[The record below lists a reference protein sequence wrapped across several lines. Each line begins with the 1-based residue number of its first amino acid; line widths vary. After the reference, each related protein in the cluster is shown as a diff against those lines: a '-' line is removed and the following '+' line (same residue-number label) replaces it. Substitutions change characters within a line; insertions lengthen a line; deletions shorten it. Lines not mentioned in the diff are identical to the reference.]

1 MTGEASKRC
10 TQRPGTRQ
18 ARIETEFDAPGTAQ
32 QVAAA
37 LGPDNTPE
45 MDTQVEGAA
54 VVTEIVRET
63 TGGLQATVDD
73 YVVNLQVAAQLVTMD
88 GDTSTTDNRQQI

>member
-1 MTGEASKRC
+1 MTASNRR
-10 TQRPGTRQ
+10 TQPPGTRR
-18 ARIETEFDAPGTAQ
+18 ARVETEFGTPETAQ

-37 LGPDNTPE
+37 LEPDNTPE
-45 MDTQVEGAA
+45 MDTQVEGVA